1 MTSATVRSIQINTE
15 VPGPKS
21 KEILA
26 RRSAAIPKG
35 LSLSTPIV
43 VAKAHGAVVTD
54 VDGNTF
60 LDFAGGIGAVA
71 AGHTP
76 SPVVDAI
83 KAQADDL
90 IHICSVVATTESYVE
105 LCEVLNKITPG
116 NYAKKTV
123 LSSTGAEAV
132 ENAIR
137 CVRSYTGR
145 PAIIC
150 FEGGYH
156 GRSML
161 TASLTSKYDT
171 YKKGFGPFS
180 SDVYKLTFPYLYRR
194 LDHMT
199 ADQFIDQCI
208 WQFDHALT
216 AQVDPSAVAAVLL
229 EPVQGE
235 SGFIPAP
242 KRYLEHLYKRCKE
255 HKMLLIVDEVQTGF
269 GRTGKLFASE
279 HYDIEPD
286 ILVTAKSIGS
296 GTPISAITGRAEI
309 LDAPQIGGIGG
320 TYGGN
325 PLACVAA
332 LRTIEYMQ
340 QIDIAARAEQIGKV
354 MRAEFERWQQEIPL
368 IGDVRGMGAML
379 AMELVTDLK
388 TKAPAKE
395 QTSAIVAEVARRG
408 VITIKAGLYSNC
420 VRMLMPLVITDEQL
434 AEGLEALEGAIRAI
448 AR

>member
-1 MTSATVRSIQINTE
+1 MTNTTVRSIQIKTE

-21 KEILA
+21 KEVLA
-26 RRSAAIPKG
+26 RRGAAIPRG
-35 LSLSTPIV
+35 LSLSTPVV

-54 VDGNTF
+54 IDGNTF

-76 SPVVDAI
+76 APVVDAI
-83 KAQADDL
+83 KAQAEDL
-90 IHICSVVATTESYVE
+90 LHICSVVATSESYIE

-116 NYAKKTV
+116 NYAKKSV

-132 ENAIR
+132 ENALR
-137 CVRSYTGR
+137 CARSFTGR

-150 FEGGYH
+150 FEGAYH

-161 TASLTSKYDT
+161 TASITSKYDT

-180 SDVYKLTFPYLYRR
+180 SDVYKLPFPYLYRR
-194 LDHMT
+194 PDHMT
-199 ADQFIDQCI
+199 EDQFIEQCI
-208 WQFDHALT
+208 WQFDHALVT
-216 AQVDPSAVAAVLL
+216 QVDPSAVAAVIL

-235 SGFIPAP
+235 GGFIPAP
-242 KRYLEHLYKRCKE
+242 KRYLEHIAMRCKQ
-255 HKMLLIVDEVQTGF
+255 HGMLLIIDEVQTGF
-269 GRTGKLFASE
+269 GRTGTLFASE
-279 HYDIEPD
+279 QYDIEPD

-296 GTPISAITGRAEI
+296 GTPISAITGRADI
-309 LDAPQIGGIGG
+309 LDAPQVGGIGG

-340 QIDIAARAEQIGKV
+340 QIDIAARARQIGAV
-354 MRAEFERWQQEIPL
+354 MRAEFERWQQDIPL

-379 AMELVTDLK
+379 AMELVTDRK
-388 TKAPAKE
+388 TKTPATKE
-395 QTSAIVAEVARRG
+395 AGAIVAEVARRG

-420 VRMLMPLVITDEQL
+420 LRMLMPLVITDEQL
-434 AEGLEALEGAIRAI
+434 AEGLEALEGAIRSVAG
-448 AR
+448 